1 MSSLSEDNQ
10 TLLIGCSLGGL
21 FLTAIT
27 FIMRKYI
34 KSSKCHNAL
43 GNIEILTNTLQ
54 EIQQEKKETEDKGQQ
69 TENTELNKVVVDI
82 V

>member
-1 MSSLSEDNQ
+1 MSDISDDNQ
-10 TLLIGCSLGGL
+10 TLLIGGSLGGL

-34 KSSKCHNAL
+34 KSSKCHNVL
-43 GNIEILTNTLQ
+43 GNIEILTNA
-54 EIQQEKKETEDKGQQ
+54 IQEKKETEDKEQQ
-69 TENTELNKVVVDI
+69 TEEAEEINNVVVE

>member
-1 MSSLSEDNQ
+1 MSDISDDNQ
-10 TLLIGCSLGGL
+10 TLLIGGSLGGL

-34 KSSKCHNAL
+34 KSSKCHNVL
-43 GNIEILTNTLQ
+43 GNIEILTNA
-54 EIQQEKKETEDKGQQ
+54 IQEKKETEDKEQQ
-69 TENTELNKVVVDI
+69 TEEAEDINNVVVE

>member
-1 MSSLSEDNQ
+1 MSDISDDNQ
-10 TLLIGCSLGGL
+10 TLLIGGSLGGL

-34 KSSKCHNAL
+34 KSSKCHNVL
-43 GNIEILTNTLQ
+43 GNIEILTNAIQ
-54 EIQQEKKETEDKGQQ
+54 EVKKEPEDKEQQ
-69 TENTELNKVVVDI
+69 TEETEEINNVVVE